1 MRGPILPVIFAIVV
15 AAVFFLNSYG
25 DHAEAK
31 SPTSGWLAKAPSERS
46 SPSDLEIG
54 GDLASLPV
62 GSTRYLTR
70 EELLS
75 LPQVSF
81 SVANDPNFAGPTE
94 VSGVLLETLARE
106 IAGSPDSDL
115 AVAICADQY
124 RGHYPRAYVQEHRPV
139 LVLKVNGQSPEHWP
153 KDAEGHGLDMG
164 PYMISHRNFKPAFRI
179 LAHEDES
186 QIPWGVVRIEFRDEK
201 KVLDA
206 IAPRGASDVVAKVQ
220 DGYRIAQQNCF
231 RCHNMNNEGGRK
243 AHRPWPV
250 LAAWA
255 SSSPDYFASYV
266 RHPKS
271 QNPNAQMT
279 PNPKY
284 DDVTLQALVAYFR
297 TFAHEEKP

>member
-1 MRGPILPVIFAIVV
+1 MRGPVPPAIFAIVAI
-15 AAVFFLNSYG
+15 AAFLFNSYG

-31 SPTSGWLAKAPSERS
+31 SPTSSLLAKAHSERS
-46 SPSDLEIG
+46 SPTDLEIG
-54 GDLASLPV
+54 GDLASLPA

-70 EELLS
+70 GELLS

-124 RGHYPRAYVQEHRPV
+124 RGHYPRAYLQEHHPL
-139 LVLKVNGQSPEHWP
+139 LVLKVNGQSPERWP

-164 PYMISHRNFKPAFRI
+164 PYLISHRDFRPAFKV
-179 LAHEDES
+179 LAHQDES
-186 QIPWGVVRIEFRDEK
+186 QIPWGVVRIEFQDEK

-206 IAPRGASDVVAKVQ
+206 IAPRGARDQAANAQ

-231 RCHNMNNEGGRK
+231 RCHNMNDQGGRK
-243 AHRPWPV
+243 AHRPWAV
-250 LAAWA
+250 LSAWA

-266 RHPKS
+266 RNPQS

-284 DDVTLQALVAYFR
+284 DDATLQALIAYFR